1 MEECGELNALE
12 KDEKDVADKKALSGT
27 VDVLKGW
34 GNKLLNKFGM
44 STDDFQ
50 TVKNPDGTMSI

>member
-1 MEECGELNALE
+1 MEECGELSDLE
-12 KDEKDVADKKALSGT
+12 KEEKDAADKKALSGT

-44 STDDFQ
+44 STDDF
-50 TVKNPDGTMSI
+50 